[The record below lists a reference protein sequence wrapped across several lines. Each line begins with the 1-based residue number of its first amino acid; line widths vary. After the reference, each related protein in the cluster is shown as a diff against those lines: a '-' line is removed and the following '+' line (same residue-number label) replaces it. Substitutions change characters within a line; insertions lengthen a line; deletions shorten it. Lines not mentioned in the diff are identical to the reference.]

1 MYQGVLHMSRESL
14 VGPFNDLIFKKMRE
28 MGVESLEEFARRI
41 GMSRGTLYYLVR
53 GRQTKAGTWVKP
65 SIDTIVALARA
76 LDVPTHE
83 LLYRLEP
90 DAPGSELRPETHVP
104 LLGYVGGGPS
114 QLEEIA
120 DRTVPVR
127 WRGSARHLVAFRVRG
142 DSMCAGKRPICD
154 GDIIIVNTEDKG
166 HPGAVVVARLANGE
180 YVVKKMVNGHL
191 VSTNPEANGGPPVI
205 PLAEVEE
212 VVGRVVE
219 VRSMLD

>member
-1 MYQGVLHMSRESL
+1 MGKLSGQQNLE
-14 VGPFNDLIFKKMRE
+14 GPFAEEILAAMRRLG
-28 MGVESLEEFARRI
+28 MKRLEEFADAFGLGRTTVYNLVLGRKI
-41 GMSRGTLYYLVR
+41 GD
-53 GRQTKAGTWVKP
+53 KWVKP
-65 SIDTIVALARA
+65 SLDTVVRLSKALEIPVETLIAKLYEEEELA
-76 LDVPTHE
+76 PTAV
-83 LLYRLEP
+83 RI
-90 DAPGSELRPETHVP
+90 P

-127 WRGSARHLVAFRVRG
+127 WRGSAKHLVAFRVRG

>member
-1 MYQGVLHMSRESL
+1 
-14 VGPFNDLIFKKMRE
+14 MRE

>member
-1 MYQGVLHMSRESL
+1 MSRESL